1 VPRLAAE
8 EKQERRQALIDA
20 ARRRAVGKGFAE
32 LTVEEVCAEAGVS
45 KGAFYIYF
53 ESKQELLLALL
64 DEGAA
69 SVDGAMRSG
78 TASGIEALRV
88 FIRAM
93 VRRGEDPATVQIEA
107 DLWAAL
113 LTDDG
118 LRTRFSEQVSDRRSL
133 LRASIE
139 EAVEAGELID
149 APANA
154 LASILLA
161 LGDGLTLHGGLD
173 PGAFKWTNIR
183 RALDTILEGLAP
195 S

>member
-1 VPRLAAE
+1 MPRLAAE
-8 EKQERRQALIDA
+8 EKHERRQALIGA
-20 ARRRAVGKGFAE
+20 ARRCAVGKGFAD
-32 LTVEEVCAEAGVS
+32 LTVEDVCGEAGVS

-53 ESKQELLLALL
+53 DSKQELLLALL

-69 SVDGAMRSG
+69 SIDEAMRSG
-78 TASGIEALRV
+78 AASGIEALRV
-88 FIRAM
+88 FVRAM
-93 VRRGEDPATVQIEA
+93 VHRGEDPATVQIAA
-107 DLWAAL
+107 DLWAAV

-118 LRTRFSEQVSDRRSL
+118 LRARFSERVSDRRNL

-139 EAVEAGELID
+139 EAIAAGELVD
-149 APANA
+149 TPANA

-173 PGAFKWTNIR
+173 AGAFKWPNIR
-183 RALDTILEGLAP
+183 RALDAILEGLAP